1 MSQYLSDTSHFMLS
15 EKEEEEAIF
24 YASVVDIHEIR
35 REAER
40 RLDILEKNLGNRVTV
55 NISVTGNLSGWI
67 QGK

>member
-15 EKEEEEAIF
+15 KKEEEEAIF

-40 RLDILEKNLGNRVTV
+40 RLDILEKNLGKFEQVLEFQLRGGTR
-55 NISVTGNLSGWI
+55 
-67 QGK
+67 